1 MWLKSE
7 MEICRFPS
15 RLIDLKA
22 SSNIFNIFHI
32 RFCQTLS
39 KTIHMTTGEVAEGTN
54 TLPHQKT
61 QILQEVV
68 EAQVAPMGEKRE
80 REEEEEEEQREE
92 KVNPQIAIYLE
103 HVIAIIRAAKSHT
116 GTSSRA
122 ISKAMTE
129 KVVSFDDSSLKE
141 ALREGVESERLT
153 KVCRFF
159 FICR

>member
-1 MWLKSE
+1 
-7 MEICRFPS
+7 
-15 RLIDLKA
+15 
-22 SSNIFNIFHI
+22 
-32 RFCQTLS
+32 
-39 KTIHMTTGEVAEGTN
+39 MTTGEVAEGTTN
-54 TLPHQKT
+54 TLPQKT
-61 QILQEVV
+61 QILQEVEA

-80 REEEEEEEQREE
+80 REEEKEEERPE